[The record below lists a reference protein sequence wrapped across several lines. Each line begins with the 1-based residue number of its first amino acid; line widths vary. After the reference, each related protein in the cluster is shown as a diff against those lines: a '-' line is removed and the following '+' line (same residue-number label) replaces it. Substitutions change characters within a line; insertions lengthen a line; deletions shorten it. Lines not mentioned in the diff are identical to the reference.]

1 MPIVYFVLLFFS
13 TFSYLTE
20 TDEELLVSLGNNWNF
35 LPSADE
41 ISAEEIKFHNLSHA
55 KELFN
60 LSAGSWIS
68 RGSGQES
75 LISLRSPVLTGSG
88 ACGSFLIL
96 EDGLPIRPA
105 GFCNV
110 NNLFETSLNLAS
122 KVETLKGPSSARF
135 GGNALHGAINIQTLD
150 IDDKNYLR
158 TEVDKEGSFK
168 SSFKYQESKNW
179 ILGISLDSDKGFRDF
194 SGFDQQK
201 LVFKTNNDVNNWK
214 ASTFLSLTN
223 LNQET
228 AGYID
233 TYTSSLRESNL
244 NPEAYRDAKS
254 FRLNTIFSKA
264 QDNYY
269 FQLRPFLRTSK
280 MNFIQHYLPG
290 QPIEKNK
297 QTSSGINFL
306 MDVNSFTNHK
316 LSFGINLELA
326 NIDLEEFQPEELTSP
341 NPFNNAVR
349 PQGFHY
355 DFAVNTNL
363 VAMFLSH
370 EFLTKDDFKIFSN
383 FRLERLKYDYDNL
396 MLDGRTKDD
405 GTECTW
411 LGNNGCYY
419 SRPADTEISYSDN
432 SFRFGFSKLVES
444 NEFFF
449 QLSKG
454 FRPPQINEL
463 FRLQK
468 SQTLAN
474 LNSEKI
480 DSVEFGILSEGK
492 NFNNKFV
499 LFSSKKNNYIYKD
512 DDASTIS
519 DGKSKHQGI
528 EVSGLV
534 KIKPDLSFNYAWS
547 FARHLYDYSL
557 SGIGVV
563 KGNYIDTAP
572 KIYGSLFLNI
582 TTVKNLTLQIEEEY
596 MGKYYTDKASSYSYP
611 GHFLTNFKGFYA
623 LTPKLDIN
631 FSVMNVFNK
640 RYAERAD
647 YSSFTGERYFP
658 GLPIQW
664 RFGFSYSF

>member
-1 MPIVYFVLLFFS
+1 MPIVFFVLLFFS
-13 TFSYLTE
+13 SFSYLTE

-110 NNLFETSLNLAS
+110 NNLFETSLNLTS

-269 FQLRPFLRTSK
+269 FQLRPFLRSSK

-297 QTSSGINFL
+297 QTSSGINFF
-306 MDVNSFTNHK
+306 MDVNSFINHK
-316 LSFGINLELA
+316 LSFGINLEIA

-341 NPFNNAVR
+341 NAFNNAVR

-355 DFAVNTNL
+355 NFAVNTNL

-383 FRLERLKYDYDNL
+383 FRLERLNYDYDNL

-411 LGNNGCYY
+411 LGENGCYY
-419 SRPADTEISYSDN
+419 
-432 SFRFGFSKLVES
+432 
-444 NEFFF
+444 
-449 QLSKG
+449 
-454 FRPPQINEL
+454 
-463 FRLQK
+463 
-468 SQTLAN
+468 
-474 LNSEKI
+474 
-480 DSVEFGILSEGK
+480 
-492 NFNNKFV
+492 
-499 LFSSKKNNYIYKD
+499 
-512 DDASTIS
+512 
-519 DGKSKHQGI
+519 
-528 EVSGLV
+528 
-534 KIKPDLSFNYAWS
+534 
-547 FARHLYDYSL
+547 
-557 SGIGVV
+557 
-563 KGNYIDTAP
+563 
-572 KIYGSLFLNI
+572 
-582 TTVKNLTLQIEEEY
+582 
-596 MGKYYTDKASSYSYP
+596 
-611 GHFLTNFKGFYA
+611 
-623 LTPKLDIN
+623 
-631 FSVMNVFNK
+631 
-640 RYAERAD
+640 
-647 YSSFTGERYFP
+647 
-658 GLPIQW
+658 
-664 RFGFSYSF
+664 

>member
-13 TFSYLTE
+13 SFSYLTE

-122 KVETLKGPSSARF
+122 QIETLKGPSSARF

-269 FQLRPFLRTSK
+269 FQLRPFLRSSK

-297 QTSSGINFL
+297 QTSSGINFF
-306 MDVNSFTNHK
+306 MDVNSFINHK
-316 LSFGINLELA
+316 LSFGINLEIA

-341 NPFNNAVR
+341 NAFNNAVR

-383 FRLERLKYDYDNL
+383 FRLERLNYDYDNL

-411 LGNNGCYY
+411 LGENGCYY

-534 KIKPDLSFNYAWS
+534 KIKPDLSLNYAWS

>member
-1 MPIVYFVLLFFS
+1 MPIIYFVLIFFS
-13 TFSYLTE
+13 SFSYLIE
-20 TDEELLVSLGNNWNF
+20 TDEELLVSLGNSWNF
-35 LPSADE
+35 SPSADE
-41 ISAEEIKFHNLSHA
+41 ISSEEIKFKNSYHT

-60 LSAGSWIS
+60 ISAGSWIS

-110 NNLFETSLNLAS
+110 NNLFEVSLNLAS
-122 KVETLKGPSSARF
+122 QVEILKGPSSARF
-135 GGNALHGAINIQTLD
+135 GGNALHGAINIKTLD
-150 IDDKNYLR
+150 IDHQNYLR

-214 ASTFLSLTN
+214 ATTFFSLTN

-264 QDNYY
+264 EKNYF
-269 FQLRPFLRTSK
+269 FQLRPYLRSSK
-280 MNFIQHYLPG
+280 MNFIQHFLPG
-290 QPIEKNK
+290 QPIEKNR
-297 QTSSGINFL
+297 QTSSGINFFL
-306 MDVNSFTNHK
+306 DVNSFSNHK

-326 NIDLEEFQPEELTSP
+326 NIDLEEFQPEELTSSSA
-341 NPFNNAVR
+341 FNNAVR

-355 DFAVNTNL
+355 DFSVSTNL
-363 VAMFLSH
+363 FAAFLSH
-370 EFLTKDDFKIFSN
+370 EYLTKNDFKLFSN
-383 FRLERLKYDYDNL
+383 LRLERLSYDYDNL

-419 SRPADTEISYSDN
+419 SRPADEKISYSDS
-432 SFRFGFSKLVES
+432 SFRFGFSKLVEN

-480 DSVEFGILSEGK
+480 DSIEFGILSEGE

-499 LFSSKKNNYIYKD
+499 LFSSKKNNFIYKD

-534 KIKPDLSFNYAWS
+534 EIKPDLSIKYAWS
-547 FARHLYDYSL
+547 FARHLYDYSF
-557 SGIGVV
+557 SEIGVV

-596 MGKYYTDKASSYSYP
+596 MGKYYTDKASLHSYP
-611 GHFLTNFKGFYA
+611 GHFLTNFRGFYA

-647 YSSFTGERYFP
+647 YSSFSGERYFP

>member
-1 MPIVYFVLLFFS
+1 M
-13 TFSYLTE
+13 
-20 TDEELLVSLGNNWNF
+20 D
-35 LPSADE
+35 
-41 ISAEEIKFHNLSHA
+41 
-55 KELFN
+55 
-60 LSAGSWIS
+60 
-68 RGSGQES
+68 
-75 LISLRSPVLTGSG
+75 
-88 ACGSFLIL
+88 
-96 EDGLPIRPA
+96 
-105 GFCNV
+105 
-110 NNLFETSLNLAS
+110 
-122 KVETLKGPSSARF
+122 
-135 GGNALHGAINIQTLD
+135 
-150 IDDKNYLR
+150 
-158 TEVDKEGSFK
+158 
-168 SSFKYQESKNW
+168 
-179 ILGISLDSDKGFRDF
+179 
-194 SGFDQQK
+194 
-201 LVFKTNNDVNNWK
+201 
-214 ASTFLSLTN
+214 
-223 LNQET
+223 
-228 AGYID
+228 
-233 TYTSSLRESNL
+233 
-244 NPEAYRDAKS
+244 
-254 FRLNTIFSKA
+254 
-264 QDNYY
+264 
-269 FQLRPFLRTSK
+269 
-280 MNFIQHYLPG
+280 FIQHYLPG
-290 QPIEKNK
+290 KPIEKNS
-297 QTSSGINFL
+297 QTSSGLNFL
-306 MDVNSFTNHK
+306 MNVKNLSNHK
-316 LSFGINLELA
+316 LSFGINFEIA
-326 NIDLEEFQPEELTSP
+326 DVQLEEFQPNQLTNSSA
-341 NPFNNAVR
+341 FNNATR

-355 DFAVNTNL
+355 DFEVDTNL
-363 VAMFLSH
+363 YAAFLSH
-370 EFLTKDDFKIFSN
+370 EFITDDDFKIFSN
-383 FRLERLKYDYDNL
+383 FRVEKLNYDYDNL
-396 MLDGRTKDD
+396 MLDGRTRAD
-405 GTECTW
+405 GSEC
-411 LGNNGCYY
+411 GFGGCYY
-419 SRPADTEISYSDN
+419 SRPADTKISYSDN

-557 SGIGVV
+557 SEIGVV

-596 MGKYYTDKASSYSYP
+596 MGKYYTDKASLYSYP

>member
-264 QDNYY
+264 EDNYY
-269 FQLRPFLRTSK
+269 FQLRPFLRSSK

-316 LSFGINLELA
+316 LSFGINLEIA

-411 LGNNGCYY
+411 LGENGCYY

-647 YSSFTGERYFP
+647 YSSFSGERYFP

>member
-35 LPSADE
+35 SPSADE
-41 ISAEEIKFHNLSHA
+41 VSAEEIKFHNLSHA

-110 NNLFETSLNLAS
+110 NNLFEISLNLAS
-122 KVETLKGPSSARF
+122 QVETLKGPSSARF

-269 FQLRPFLRTSK
+269 FQLRPFLRSSK

-297 QTSSGINFL
+297 QTSSGINFF

-316 LSFGINLELA
+316 LSFGINLEIA

-341 NPFNNAVR
+341 NAFNNAVR

-411 LGNNGCYY
+411 LGENGCYY

-572 KIYGSLFLNI
+572 KISGSLFLNI

-647 YSSFTGERYFP
+647 YSSFSGERYFP

>member
-110 NNLFETSLNLAS
+110 NNLFETSLNLTS

-179 ILGISLDSDKGFRDF
+179 ILGLSLDSDKGFRDF

-269 FQLRPFLRTSK
+269 FQLRPFLRSSK

-297 QTSSGINFL
+297 QTSSGINFF
-306 MDVNSFTNHK
+306 MDVNSFINHK
-316 LSFGINLELA
+316 LSFGINLEIA
-326 NIDLEEFQPEELTSP
+326 NIDLEEFQPEELTTSS
-341 NPFNNAVR
+341 PFNNAVR

-383 FRLERLKYDYDNL
+383 FRLERLNYDYDNL

-405 GTECTW
+405 GTDC
-411 LGNNGCYY
+411 GFGGCYY
-419 SRPADTEISYSDN
+419 SRPADTKISYSDN

-480 DSVEFGILSEGK
+480 DSLEFGILSEGK

-499 LFSSKKNNYIYKD
+499 LFSSKKK
-512 DDASTIS
+512 
-519 DGKSKHQGI
+519 
-528 EVSGLV
+528 
-534 KIKPDLSFNYAWS
+534 
-547 FARHLYDYSL
+547 
-557 SGIGVV
+557 
-563 KGNYIDTAP
+563 
-572 KIYGSLFLNI
+572 
-582 TTVKNLTLQIEEEY
+582 
-596 MGKYYTDKASSYSYP
+596 
-611 GHFLTNFKGFYA
+611 
-623 LTPKLDIN
+623 
-631 FSVMNVFNK
+631 
-640 RYAERAD
+640 
-647 YSSFTGERYFP
+647 
-658 GLPIQW
+658 
-664 RFGFSYSF
+664 

>member
-1 MPIVYFVLLFFS
+1 MQIAYSVLLFFS
-13 TFSYLTE
+13 SFLYLTE

-35 LPSADE
+35 SPSADE
-41 ISAEEIKFHNLSHA
+41 ISSDEIKSQYSYHA
-55 KELFN
+55 KELLN
-60 LSAGSWIS
+60 ISAGSWIS

-88 ACGSFLIL
+88 ACGSYLIL

-110 NNLFETSLNLAS
+110 NNLFEVSLNLAS
-122 KVETLKGPSSARF
+122 KVEILKGPSSARF
-135 GGNALHGAINIQTLD
+135 GGNALHGAINLQTID

-179 ILGISLDSDKGFRDF
+179 ILGISLDSDKGFRDD

-201 LVFKTNNDVNNWK
+201 LVFKANNKVNNWD
-214 ASTFLSLTN
+214 SYTFINFTN

-233 TYTSSLRESNL
+233 TYSSSLRESNL
-244 NPEAYRDAKS
+244 NPEAYRDAKA
-254 FRLNTIFSKA
+254 FRVNTIFAKA
-264 QDNYY
+264 EDNYL
-269 FQLRPFLRTSK
+269 FKLRPYLRSSK

-290 QPIEKNK
+290 KPIEKNS

-306 MDVNSFTNHK
+306 LDIDTYSNHK
-316 LSFGINLELA
+316 LNFGINLEFA
-326 NIDLEEFQPEELTSP
+326 KIDLEEFQPEELTTSS
-341 NPFNNAVR
+341 PFNNAVR

-449 QLSKG
+449 QLSGG

-468 SQTLAN
+468 SQILAD

-480 DSVEFGILSEGK
+480 DSLEFGVMSKGK
-492 NFNNKFV
+492 NFTNKFV
-499 LFSSKKNNYIYKD
+499 FYSSNKSNYIYKD

-534 KIKPDLSFNYAWS
+534 KINSDLNINYAWS
-547 FARHLYDYSL
+547 FARHLYDYSF
-557 SGIGVV
+557 SEIGVV

-582 TTVKNLTLQIEEEY
+582 TTVKNLILQIEEEY
-596 MGKYYTDKASSYSYP
+596 MGKYFTDKGNLYSYP
-611 GHFLTNFKGFYA
+611 GHFLTNLRGFYS

-631 FSVMNVFNK
+631 FSVLNIFNK

-647 YSSFTGERYFP
+647 FSSFTGQRYFP